1 MIERAGYPGIAADLD
16 MEKIASILPAM
27 KKRVLEMW
35 AEGEGL
41 TGHPGLPLEPTPN
54 LAAAE

>member
-1 MIERAGYPGIAADLD
+1 
-16 MEKIASILPAM
+16 
-27 KKRVLEMW
+27 MW
-35 AEGEGL
+35 EEGQRL